1 MADYTLNLHL
11 SQTIG
16 QLR

>member
-1 MADYTLNLHL
+1 L

-16 QLR
+16 VLG